1 MGLFNFKKN
10 KGLFLSEKD
19 TVILEK
25 YIEDNIGHFNNVFHE
40 IVSPDLHIDVSIIE
54 PTEEKDYY
62 TLVTMGMSAFKMPIP
77 SNMGKANRAEMAIR
91 LPKNWNIKSNDE
103 QDYWP
108 IRIIK
113 DLARFPY
120 YDNCFFADGHYIDW
134 PNNFANTN
142 FNAVLLSRFV
152 KGNNCKFNN
161 NDEVIIYNVIPLYD
175 SEFKFLVENGAS
187 KFFDIADDTVI
198 NSEININRNRII

>member
-1 MGLFNFKKN
+1 MGLFNLKKD
-10 KGLFLSEKD
+10 KSLYLSEKD

-40 IVSPDLHIDVSIIE
+40 IASPDLHIDIAIIE

-77 SNMGKANRAEMAIR
+77 SNMGKTNRAEMAIR
-91 LPKNWNIKSNDE
+91 LPKNWNINSTEEK
-103 QDYWP
+103 DYWP

-120 YDNCFFADGHYIDW
+120 YDNCFLADGHYIDW
-134 PNNFANTN
+134 PEEFTNTK
-142 FNAVLLSRFV
+142 FNSVVLKRIIDR
-152 KGNNCKFNN
+152 NNCKFKNS
-161 NDEVIIYNVIPLYD
+161 DEVIIYNVIPLYE
-175 SEFKFLVENGAS
+175 SEFKYLVENGPS
-187 KFFDIADDTVI
+187 NFFKIADDNI
-198 NSEININRNRII
+198 LNKEIDIYRGKIV